1 MTTYAELIDKVS
13 RTLQDPDLQ
22 TFPEQTVKDMIASAW
37 ADLSRVAPRRFQED
51 IQPVEDTLVYQVLAD
66 DFPDPN
72 DDIEVMSVELWDTS
86 TTPNTA
92 FRHVT
97 PQSAHPT
104 GLSYSQAGWRFWGGM
119 IYLPNRVVDLIDVTN
134 HLIRLWGYSP
144 WPVLVADDDVVP
156 FGQVHE
162 EALVIRS
169 WMEALRRLINNRSL
183 FTQWQT
189 RSNNTDVTPAALM
202 NELNLAREEWRQLAR
217 SIQVLRE
224 AP

>member
-13 RTLQDPDLQ
+13 RALQDPDNQ
-22 TFPEQTVKDMIASAW
+22 TFDEQTVKDMIASAW
-37 ADLSRVAPRRFQED
+37 ADISRVAPRRFQED
-51 IQPVEDTLVYQVLAD
+51 IQPVADTLEYQVLSV

-86 TTPNTA
+86 TTPHSA

-104 GLSYSQAGWRFWGGM
+104 GLSYSQAGWRVWAG
-119 IYLPNRVVDLIDVTN
+119 ILYLPNRVVDLIDPLT
-134 HLIRLWGYSP
+134 HLIRIWGYSP

-162 EALVIRS
+162 EALIIRC
-169 WMEALRRLINNRSL
+169 WIEALRRLVNNRSL

-189 RSNNTDVTPAALM
+189 RSNATDVTTAALM
-202 NELNLAREEWRQLAR
+202 NEMNMAREEWRQLAR